1 MKKSLQSLRIADL
14 ELFITAARLK
24 SLGRAAEIH
33 HLSQSAASTA
43 IKRVETAFEKRLC
56 THERR
61 QFCLTPEGKLFLP
74 RAELWLQNLRETAL
88 PSEPE
93 PLRLATTHAIARV
106 AISALLPTQLIELTL
121 IRPDL
126 AYGAVLRDEA
136 DLALVLDNAPWKG
149 VEIAEIGKGKYQ
161 LYSSQKDVH
170 HGPVILPEDQIEVLS
185 LQERWKEMH
194 SSPIPIK
201 ARIPSWS
208 LIADICSNSKEIGFL
223 PDFLAQKACLYP
235 ISWQPA
241 PSPYRMLALYKKTSD
256 PLHKRLQMLI
266 RKLRSAF

>member
-1 MKKSLQSLRIADL
+1 MKNSLKNLRIADL

-24 SLGRAAEIH
+24 NLGKAAELH

-43 IKRVETAFEKRLC
+43 IQRVETAFEKPLC

-61 QFCLTPEGKLFLP
+61 QFCLTAEGKLLLP
-74 RAELWLQNLRETAL
+74 RAESWLNSLQKTAL
-88 PSEPE
+88 PGELEPI
-93 PLRLATTHAIARV
+93 RLATTHAIARV
-106 AISALLPTQLIELTL
+106 AISALLPTQLIDLTL

-126 AYGAVLRDEA
+126 AYGAVLKGEA

-161 LYSSQKDVH
+161 LYSSQKNASS
-170 HGPVILPEDQIEVLS
+170 GPVLLPEDQMEVLL

-194 SSPIPIK
+194 SNAIPIK

-223 PDFLAQKACLYP
+223 PDFLAQKASLYP
-235 ISWQPA
+235 VSWQPA
-241 PSPYRMLALYKKTSD
+241 PSPYRMLALYRKTSD
-256 PLHKRLQMLI
+256 PFHKRLQALI